1 MSHFLFIHSSIDG
14 PLGCFHLSV
23 NIGVQVFVHIFLFLL
38 CIYLGMELLGH
49 MITLYLTFSAIAKLF
64 SKGITHV
71 KFPSVI
77 YKDFNFSISW

>member
-23 NIGVQVFVHIFLFLL
+23 NIGVQVFVHVFLFLL

-49 MITLYLTFSAIAKLF
+49 MITLFNCLTNCKTLFLSGYLENVTFS
-64 SKGITHV
+64 
-71 KFPSVI
+71 FPACSVLG
-77 YKDFNFSISW
+77 F